1 MNYSSAN
8 TRYREVNTIQINMTK
23 KEYTRLNTEWLEKKA
38 TEADV
43 HKAAQGVFY
52 KILASG
58 DSTKLSPRSN
68 SVVTVHYTGKTID
81 GHVFDSSRD
90 DAVPP
95 AFRLRD
101 LITGWIDALQLMYP
115 GDRWEIYISAD
126 KAYGKQSQPD
136 IPGGSTLIFDIEL
149 ISVA

>member
-1 MNYSSAN
+1 
-8 TRYREVNTIQINMTK
+8 MTK
-23 KEYTRLNTEWLEKKA
+23 KEYTRLNTEWLEAKSS
-38 TEADV
+38 EPDV
-43 HKAAQGVFY
+43 HRAASGVFY

-58 DSTKLSPRSN
+58 DSSKPSPRPN
-68 SVVTVHYTGKTID
+68 SVVTVHYTGRTID
-81 GHVFDSSRD
+81 NHVFDSSRD

-101 LITGWIDALQLMYP
+101 LITGWIEALQLMHP
-115 GDRWEIYISAD
+115 GDRWELYIAAD